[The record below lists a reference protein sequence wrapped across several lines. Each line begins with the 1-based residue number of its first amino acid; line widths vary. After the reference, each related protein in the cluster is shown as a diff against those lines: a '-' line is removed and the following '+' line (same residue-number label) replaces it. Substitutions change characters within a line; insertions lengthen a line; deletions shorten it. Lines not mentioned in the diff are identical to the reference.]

1 VCKERQDNRGIR
13 YGHPS
18 IGVRRAEEKGAEE
31 VNKDPYA
38 VVKGKALTMVRE
50 FLKVY
55 PDVKYNE
62 CMKRI
67 VYEVLFSANE
77 VIGWDFKR
85 SKTQQICKE
94 IKEIITNEF

>member
-1 VCKERQDNRGIR
+1 M
-13 YGHPS
+13 
-18 IGVRRAEEKGAEE
+18 VRTEEKGAEE

>member
-1 VCKERQDNRGIR
+1 MK
-13 YGHPS
+13 
-18 IGVRRAEEKGAEE
+18 
-31 VNKDPYA
+31 KDSYA
-38 VVKGKALTMVRE
+38 IVKGKALTMVRE

-55 PDVKYNE
+55 PEVSYNE

-85 SKTQQICKE
+85 SKTQQICQE
-94 IKEIITNEF
+94 IKEIIINEF

>member
-1 VCKERQDNRGIR
+1 M
-13 YGHPS
+13 S
-18 IGVRRAEEKGAEE
+18 
-31 VNKDPYA
+31 KDKYA
-38 VVKGKALTMVRE
+38 IVKGKALTMIRE

-55 PDVKYNE
+55 PDVSYNE

-67 VYEVLFSANE
+67 IYEVLFSARQE
-77 VIGWDFKR
+77 IGWDFKR